1 VPKRAVPAAETALAP
16 ERLFAPLVD
25 ARGLVLAVSGGADST
40 ALMALVARWRGRPP
54 ALVAC
59 VDHGLRPE
67 AAAEA
72 QLVAANA
79 ERLGLPWRIL
89 TAPKRTQPG
98 NLQDWA
104 RRARYALLTDA
115 ARDAGFDTI
124 VTAHHRDDQA
134 ETFLLRLAR
143 GSGVYGLG
151 SMPDVSDLEGLRL
164 VRPLLGVAPAE
175 LAEIAAESGLPTVAD
190 PSNDDRRFERVRMR
204 GLLPEL
210 AKHGLTAERLAET
223 AARMQRAAT
232 ALDFYAR
239 KLLSERFA
247 VDRFGVVAGP
257 ASAVSEVP
265 EEVALRALALLVAA
279 AGGAEHTPPL
289 DSLEALHAA
298 LAQGGDVIR
307 WKRTLHG
314 VELTLHAGRLTARRE
329 WGRAGPAALAAPAGA
344 SLVWDRRFRV
354 SVPLGGGL
362 AIGPLGRAERRL
374 WSPGAERA
382 TLAVLPGLFR
392 DGELVAAPASVA
404 ASDRGANLASLPV
417 ECLVAARLAAS

>member
-1 VPKRAVPAAETALAP
+1 VPKRAVPAAEAALAP
-16 ERLFAPLVD
+16 ERLFAPLAG

-104 RRARYALLTDA
+104 RRARYALLADA

-151 SMPDVSDLEGLRL
+151 SMPDVSDLEGLL
-164 VRPLLGVAPAE
+164 LARPLLGVAPAE
-175 LAEIAAESGLPTVAD
+175 LAEIVAESGLPTIAD

-247 VDRFGVVAGP
+247 VDSFGVVAGP
-257 ASAVSEVP
+257 ASAVSEAP

-289 DSLEALHAA
+289 HSLEALHGA
-298 LAQGGDVIR
+298 LAGAAGAG

-344 SLVWDRRFRV
+344 SLVWDRRFRI

-362 AIGPLGRAERRL
+362 AIGPLGRAKRRL
-374 WSPGAERA
+374 WSSGAERA

-404 ASDRGANLASLPV
+404 ASDRGANLAPLPV